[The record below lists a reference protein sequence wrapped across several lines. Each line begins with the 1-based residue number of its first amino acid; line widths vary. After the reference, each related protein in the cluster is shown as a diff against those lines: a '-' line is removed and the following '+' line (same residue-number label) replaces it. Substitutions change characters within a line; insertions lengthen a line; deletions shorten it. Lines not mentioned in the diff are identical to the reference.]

1 MKFSEITKWSQYEN
15 RQLFIWYHWFC
26 YPWPPLKTCWKNFK
40 NFLSSSAEEVTGAR
54 GELVNENLV
63 FNSSTQF
70 SEIDAR
76 KFSICKFG
84 DELILGTEWGDKLVT
99 SNFQNFHDFMIPF
112 WLSCFQSKNFQK
124 CSTKWMCPTLVMSMH
139 WCRESSISQLNF
151 QKLMLG
157 KFSTYKFGDVNSL
170 KHYENINQR

>member
-1 MKFSEITKWSQYEN
+1 MPEGSW
-15 RQLFIWYHWFC
+15 L
-26 YPWPPLKTCWKNFK
+26 
-40 NFLSSSAEEVTGAR
+40 
-54 GELVNENLV
+54 NENLV

-112 WLSCFQSKNFQK
+112 
-124 CSTKWMCPTLVMSMH
+124 
-139 WCRESSISQLNF
+139 
-151 QKLMLG
+151 
-157 KFSTYKFGDVNSL
+157 
-170 KHYENINQR
+170 